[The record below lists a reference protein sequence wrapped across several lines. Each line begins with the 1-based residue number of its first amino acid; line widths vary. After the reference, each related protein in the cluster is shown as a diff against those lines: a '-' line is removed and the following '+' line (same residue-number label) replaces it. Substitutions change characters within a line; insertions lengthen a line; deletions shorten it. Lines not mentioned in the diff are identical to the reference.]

1 MRSALCHLPVLR
13 CHVMQCLQLCSAVLC
28 HAVRCYAASVF
39 LSVQSPA
46 AGACLMLALLLQ
58 VFCYNG
64 VAAHEEMRQACFE
77 YLKLGGIY
85 SSGPISLLSGLAPKP
100 SLLVMH
106 FFMVALYG
114 VGRLMQPRPTFR

>member
-1 MRSALCHLPVLR
+1 MKRNEIKR
-13 CHVMQCLQLCSAVLC
+13 
-28 HAVRCYAASVF
+28 
-39 LSVQSPA
+39 
-46 AGACLMLALLLQ
+46 ACDLQ

-114 VGRLMQPRPTFR
+114 VGRLLRPRPTFK

>member
-1 MRSALCHLPVLR
+1 MEWTEMEWNGMEWNGMKRNGTR
-13 CHVMQCLQLCSAVLC
+13 
-28 HAVRCYAASVF
+28 R
-39 LSVQSPA
+39 
-46 AGACLMLALLLQ
+46 ACELQ
-58 VFCYNG
+58 VFCYDG

-114 VGRLMQPRPTFR
+114 VGRLLTPRPTFK

>member
-1 MRSALCHLPVLR
+1 MNS
-13 CHVMQCLQLCSAVLC
+13 
-28 HAVRCYAASVF
+28 SV
-39 LSVQSPA
+39 V
-46 AGACLMLALLLQ
+46 Q

-114 VGRLMQPRPTFR
+114 VARLMKPRPTFRQGTIAQLKISRLVAFTG

>member
-1 MRSALCHLPVLR
+1 MEWKEWNGMEWNGLKWNGMEWNGMKRNGTR
-13 CHVMQCLQLCSAVLC
+13 
-28 HAVRCYAASVF
+28 R
-39 LSVQSPA
+39 
-46 AGACLMLALLLQ
+46 ACELQ
-58 VFCYNG
+58 VFCYDG

-114 VGRLMQPRPTFR
+114 VGRLLTPRPTFK

>member
-1 MRSALCHLPVLR
+1 
-13 CHVMQCLQLCSAVLC
+13 
-28 HAVRCYAASVF
+28 
-39 LSVQSPA
+39 
-46 AGACLMLALLLQ
+46 
-58 VFCYNG
+58 
-64 VAAHEEMRQACFE
+64 MRQACFE

-114 VGRLMQPRPTFR
+114 VGRLLRPRPTFK

>member
-1 MRSALCHLPVLR
+1 MEWNGMECNGMRWNEMKWDEMKRNEMKHKGSKR
-13 CHVMQCLQLCSAVLC
+13 NEMK
-28 HAVRCYAASVF
+28 R
-39 LSVQSPA
+39 
-46 AGACLMLALLLQ
+46 ACELQ

-114 VGRLMQPRPTFR
+114 VGRLLTPRPTFK

>member
-1 MRSALCHLPVLR
+1 MAYRTMAETSILSR
-13 CHVMQCLQLCSAVLC
+13 TSGLCSLT
-28 HAVRCYAASVF
+28 HHH
-39 LSVQSPA
+39 
-46 AGACLMLALLLQ
+46 LQ

-77 YLKLGGIY
+77 YLQLGGVY

-114 VGRLMQPRPTFR
+114 VGRLLTPRPTFK

>member
-1 MRSALCHLPVLR
+1 MPRPSHVL
-13 CHVMQCLQLCSAVLC
+13 V
-28 HAVRCYAASVF
+28 
-39 LSVQSPA
+39 
-46 AGACLMLALLLQ
+46 LQ

-64 VAAHEEMRQACFE
+64 NAAHEEMRHACFE

-114 VGRLMQPRPTFR
+114 VGRLMKPRPTFKYALLLLACIKLGT

>member
-1 MRSALCHLPVLR
+1 MEWNGMEWTEMEWNGMEWNGMKRNGTR
-13 CHVMQCLQLCSAVLC
+13 
-28 HAVRCYAASVF
+28 R
-39 LSVQSPA
+39 
-46 AGACLMLALLLQ
+46 ACELQ
-58 VFCYNG
+58 VFCYDG

-114 VGRLMQPRPTFR
+114 VGRLLTPRPTFK

>member
-1 MRSALCHLPVLR
+1 MEGMEWNGMEWTEMEWNGMEWNGMKRNGTR
-13 CHVMQCLQLCSAVLC
+13 
-28 HAVRCYAASVF
+28 R
-39 LSVQSPA
+39 
-46 AGACLMLALLLQ
+46 ACELQ
-58 VFCYNG
+58 VFCYDG

-114 VGRLMQPRPTFR
+114 VGRLLTPRPTFK

>member
-1 MRSALCHLPVLR
+1 MEVVCYRVETLACVQVYCYSVETLSQMQLSWRSVDT
-13 CHVMQCLQLCSAVLC
+13 
-28 HAVRCYAASVF
+28 
-39 LSVQSPA
+39 LSH
-46 AGACLMLALLLQ
+46 MQ
-58 VFCYNG
+58 VFCYSG
-64 VAAHEEMRQACFE
+64 VPAHEEMRQACFE

-114 VGRLMQPRPTFR
+114 VSRLMRPRPTFK